1 MAIESTELKL
11 RLSGGASNSDPA
23 ASIGG
28 AISSADMP
36 SGIFSNVP
44 SADSA
49 AGETYYRLVYVRNT
63 DPALTA
69 EATKV
74 WFSSV
79 GSNAD
84 TTFSM
89 GLATE
94 GLNTEVTAVSNEH
107 TAPSP
112 AVTFLTPT
120 TEGTA
125 LAMGNI
131 PAGQYYG
138 LWLKLVVAASSSAYS
153 NDGFTV
159 RVRCDTAA

>member
-1 MAIESTELKL
+1 MAIESSELKL
-11 RLSGGASNSDPA
+11 RLSGGAANSDPA

-28 AISSADMP
+28 AISSVDMP
-36 SGIFSNVP
+36 SGIFANVP
-44 SADSA
+44 SADSS

-69 EATKV
+69 TATKV

-79 GSNAD
+79 GANSD

-89 GLATE
+89 GLATQ
-94 GLNTEVTAVSNEH
+94 GLNTEVTAISDEH

-112 AVTFLTPT
+112 TVTFSTPT
-120 TEGTA
+120 SEGTA
-125 LAMGNI
+125 LSMGDI
-131 PAGQYYG
+131 PTGQYYG
-138 LWLKLVVAASSSAYS
+138 LWLKMVIAPGASAYA

-159 RVRCDTAA
+159 RVRCDTDA